1 MDELFGEAEVDEEG
15 RLNYEVSQ
23 SFSLFLIVQMCFQ
36 KPKKVVAVIMIE
48 PPKFRKLRAL

>member
-1 MDELFGEAEVDEEG
+1 MA
-15 RLNYEVSQ
+15 RLKLMKKGDSIMR
-23 SFSLFLIVQMCFQ
+23 FLNHFQ